1 MTGRRDRFEVTGQH
15 PGHGDGAGQ
24 QVAAVGRIHHCPRHR
39 TDLVPGAPDPLQSRR
54 DRRRTLDLHHEVDGP
69 HIDAQFQAAGG
80 DHGPQPAGLQVVL
93 DLAAAFLAHTAVVGA
108 RQ

>member
-1 MTGRRDRFEVTGQH
+1 
-15 PGHGDGAGQ
+15 
-24 QVAAVGRIHHCPRHR
+24 
-39 TDLVPGAPDPLQSRR
+39 
-54 DRRRTLDLHHEVDGP
+54 LDLHHEVDGP